1 MKRKM
6 LSILLCFALVITAV
20 LPMGTVLAQETAPKA
35 LQATD
40 EDQNGLFLGKTA
52 EKDGEDRYKISLKA
66 YTNGEVKFEEKAV
79 PLDIVL
85 VLDQSGSMAEDIV
98 VGSKD
103 YYTSLWWNSN
113 VTAASYGT
121 VYYLDNGVYR
131 EVKVSVDYIWTEA
144 LYRYTYEYTDA
155 TGQVITLTSDRFWND
170 PPQPLDG
177 NLYVKR
183 TSDMKISR
191 LEALQD
197 AVGTFERQV
206 IESTYGPDG
215 IAGTEDDVNHKIAIV
230 GFSGEGPRYS
240 NTEVFVGDR
249 TYTYGN
255 FAKSQYKNALQDM
268 TTAEGQD
275 NIGKSLDALDANG
288 ATYAQYG
295 MEMANGIL
303 DTVTDTSR
311 NKVVILFTDG
321 YPGQNADRYDPDTA
335 NATIAQA
342 DIAKQSG
349 ALVYSVG
356 IFNGADSSSAG
367 DVHGNATEQSN
378 YYMQKVSSNNG
389 VPQEPSYYLS
399 ASDAGSLN
407 EIFKTIGETIS
418 KPTIDLDSKTVIKDT
433 VTPYF
438 DMPANTSAINI
449 YTADAIAPNGESWG
463 EKQPADPGITA
474 KIEENSVLVTGFDF
488 NKYFVSKE
496 PKPGTTSDYGKKLII
511 EFTVTRKENFIGGN
525 NVPTNGADS
534 GVYTEKGLVENF
546 VVPTVDMPIRYDYT
560 TSDQIIFLG
569 ETADLANRI
578 DTPAYVDGTNNAF
591 VDISYTIKNGEQTV
605 GTYTITKG
613 ESSGEWTW
621 TPVGAQ
627 NPALT
632 EDTVYTVD
640 CTVTPNPEGTIQPK
654 SIPKDFTVFVQS
666 GTLTIQKQGGQAGEK
681 YVFNIQKDG
690 KDYMTVTVDGNGSTT
705 IKKLPKGS
713 YTITEETAWSWRY
726 GEQSYDQQT
735 VTIDSSN
742 LMQTVICTNSE
753 RNPKWLNGYNACVN
767 AYAEGGAQ

>member
-6 LSILLCFALVITAV
+6 LSILLCFALVIAAV
-20 LPMGTVLAQETAPKA
+20 LPMGTVLAQGTGPKV
-35 LQATD
+35 LQAAD

-52 EKDGEDRYKISLKA
+52 EEDGEDRYKISLEA

-230 GFSGEGPRYS
+230 GFSGKGPRYS

-249 TYTYGN
+249 TYTYGYS
-255 FAKSQYKNALQDM
+255 AKSQYKNALQDM

-275 NIGKSLDALDANG
+275 NIGKSLEKLEADG

-342 DIAKQSG
+342 DIAKRSG

-367 DVHGNATEQSN
+367 NVNGNATEQSN

-438 DMPANTSAINI
+438 EMPADTSAINI
-449 YTADAIAPNGESWG
+449 YTADAIAPNGASWG
-463 EKQPADPGITA
+463 EKQLADSSITA

-496 PKPGTTSDYGKKLII
+496 PKPGTSDYGKKLII

-525 NVPTNGADS
+525 NVPTNGTDS
-534 GVYTEKGLVENF
+534 GVYTEKGLVEAF
-546 VVPTVDMPIRYDYT
+546 GVPTVDMPIKYTYD
-560 TSDQIIFLG
+560 TSDQTIFLG

-578 DTPAYVDGTNNAF
+578 NTPAYVDGINNAF
-591 VDISYTIKNGEQTV
+591 VDIFYTIKNGDQIV
-605 GTYTITKG
+605 GTYTIPKG
-613 ESSGEWTW
+613 ELSGEWAWKAGQTG
-621 TPVGAQ
+621 T
-627 NPALT
+627 PALT
-632 EDTVYTVD
+632 EDTTYTVD
-640 CTVTPNPEGTIQPK
+640 CIVKPTKAGTVPNYALNKNFTVTVE
-654 SIPKDFTVFVQS
+654 S
-666 GTLTIQKQGGQAGEK
+666 GTLTIQKKGGQDDEK
-681 YVFNIQKDG
+681 YVFNIEKDG
-690 KDYMTVTVDGNGSTT
+690 KYYMTVTVDGNGGTT
-705 IKKLPKGS
+705 IKKLPKGN
-713 YTITEETAWSWRY
+713 YNVTEETAWSWRY
-726 GEQSYDQQT
+726 GDQSYDQQT

-742 LMQTVICTNSE
+742 LTQTVVCTNSK

-767 AYAEGGAQ
+767 AYAKGGAQ

>member
-20 LPMGTVLAQETAPKA
+20 LPMGTVLAQGTAPNV

-52 EKDGEDRYKISLKA
+52 EDLKNDQYKISLEA

-131 EVKVSVDYIWTEA
+131 EVKVSDEWVWGEG
-144 LYRYTYEYTDA
+144 LFRYTYKYTDA

-230 GFSGEGPRYS
+230 GFSGEGPFYP
-240 NTEVFVGDR
+240 NTEVFVGDK
-249 TYTYGN
+249 TYTYGYS
-255 FAKSQYKNALQDM
+255 AKSQYKNALQDM

-525 NVPTNGADS
+525 NVPTNGTDS
-534 GVYTEKGLVENF
+534 GVYAEKGLVENF
-546 VVPTVDMPIRYDYT
+546 DVPVVDVPIRYDYT
-560 TSDQIIFLG
+560 TSNQTIFLG

-578 DTPAYVDGTNNAF
+578 NTPAYVDGTNNAF

-605 GTYTITKG
+605 GTYTITKR

-654 SIPKDFTVFVQS
+654 SIPNKFTVFVKS

-705 IKKLPKGS
+705 IKKLPKGN
-713 YTITEETAWSWRY
+713 YTVTEETAWSWRY
-726 GEQSYDQQT
+726 QDPRYQNNTFGIDAENPEQT
-735 VTIDSSN
+735 VTCIN
-742 LMQTVICTNSE
+742 ENRNSQ
-753 RNPKWLNGYNACVN
+753 WLNGYNACVN

>member
-6 LSILLCFALVITAV
+6 LSILLCFALVIAAV
-20 LPMGTVLAQETAPKA
+20 LPMGTVLAQGTGPKV
-35 LQATD
+35 LQAAD
-40 EDQNGLFLGKTA
+40 EDGNGLFLGKTA
-52 EKDGEDRYKISLKA
+52 EDLKNDQYKISLEA

-85 VLDQSGSMAEDIV
+85 VLDQSGSMAKDIV

-131 EVKVSVDYIWTEA
+131 EVKVSEEWVWGEA
-144 LYRYTYEYTDA
+144 LFRYTYKYTDA
-155 TGQVITLTSDRFWND
+155 SGQEVTLTSDRFWND

-230 GFSGEGPRYS
+230 GFSGKGPRYS

-249 TYTYGN
+249 TYTYGYS
-255 FAKSQYKNALQDM
+255 AKSQYKNALQDM

-275 NIGKSLDALDANG
+275 NIGKSLEKLEADG

-367 DVHGNATEQSN
+367 NVHGNATEQSN

-438 DMPANTSAINI
+438 DMPANTSAIDI
-449 YTADAIAPNGESWG
+449 YTANAIAPNGASWG
-463 EKQPADPGITA
+463 EKQLADSSITA

-525 NVPTNGADS
+525 KVPTNGADS
-534 GVYTEKGLVENF
+534 GVYTEKGLVEAF
-546 VVPTVDMPIRYDYT
+546 GVPTVDMPIKYTYD
-560 TSDQIIFLG
+560 TSDQTIFLG

-578 DTPAYVDGTNNAF
+578 NTPAYVDGTNNAF
-591 VDISYTIKNGEQTV
+591 VDISYTIKNGDQTV
-605 GTYTITKG
+605 GTYTIPAGKTT
-613 ESSGEWTW
+613 GEWTW
-621 TPVGAQ
+621 TAGQ
-627 NPALT
+627 TGTPALT
-632 EDTVYTVD
+632 EDTVYIVD
-640 CTVTPNPEGTIQPK
+640 CTVTPNPTGTIQPE
-654 SIPKDFTVFVQS
+654 SILKDFTVFVKS

-690 KDYMTVTVDGNGSTT
+690 KDYMTVTVDGNGGTT
-705 IKKLPKGS
+705 IKKLPKGN
-713 YTITEETAWSWRY
+713 YTVTEETAWSWRY
-726 GEQSYDQQT
+726 QDPRYQNNTFGIDAENPEQT
-735 VTIDSSN
+735 VTCIN
-742 LMQTVICTNSE
+742 ENRNSQ
-753 RNPKWLNGYNACVN
+753 WLNGYNACVN